1 MRQLCLVALIATA
14 LRADIYEAIRVTSR
28 PYAGV
33 TTTYKYGR
41 QGSLRLWQTGN
52 FRNRHIRIWNEERK
66 AFYELDP
73 ETHEYLE
80 PWRTDWIALLARRI
94 ARPHNH
100 ESGKTV
106 DIYYE
111 TIDTGQR
118 RQILR
123 HTARH
128 LRFSE
133 RHVAAPGACN
143 PSSSIEDDGWY
154 IAYPERDPGS
164 ARTIGLKL
172 MYNHYESRESYACR
186 DTVITHGEL
195 PYPGFLVFQE
205 KNAFT
210 LEVVALSAA
219 PLDKSLFEV
228 PSDYK
233 KVDHFKGTV
242 PPTWIDKLSWDRNQ
256 LIDSI
261 ATWF

>member
-1 MRQLCLVALIATA
+1 MRQLFLVGLIATG
-14 LRADIYEAIRVTSR
+14 LRADIYEVIRVTPR
-28 PYAGV
+28 HHGGLITA
-33 TTTYKYGR
+33 YKYGR
-41 QGSLRLWQTGN
+41 QGSLRLWEPGD
-52 FRNRHIRIWNEERK
+52 FRNRHIVIWNEERK
-66 AFYELDP
+66 AVYELNPD
-73 ETHEYLE
+73 THQYLE
-80 PWRTDWIALLARRI
+80 PWRTDWVALLARWI
-94 ARPHNH
+94 ARPRNH

-118 RQILR
+118 RQILG

-128 LRFSE
+128 LRFRE

-154 IAYPERDPGS
+154 IAFPERDPGS
-164 ARTIGLKL
+164 LRTISLKPI
-172 MYNHYESRESYACR
+172 YDHYESRESYACR
-186 DTVITHGEL
+186 DTVIKHGE
-195 PYPGFLVFQE
+195 PYPGLLVLQE

-242 PPTWIDKLSWDRNQ
+242 PPTWTDKLSWDRSQ